1 MIFFVVAVVA
11 GGAYLYTR
19 MDSEIRFHVQELLS
33 SQFPHLNVSVGAARL
48 VENQGIAI
56 HNLVISETSSNQLQS
71 NLLVVDEML
80 LECDVELSQLVRGA
94 PQIRRILVRHPELWA
109 SRELDGSWN
118 LESLWPPP
126 SCGNKPPQIVIEDA
140 RLTLVDQMHPTAA
153 PLSLRDVDLN
163 IQAETVAPTS
173 TLPSVANPSPEPMAC
188 LGRFEIKGTLGGPLV
203 RQAEFEAKC
212 DFRQQK
218 LELSGSLVDLK
229 LTKELLSWSGVILG
243 PKAEEVQL
251 QGSVTGNF
259 SVEHELTGK
268 ALPKVSAKLALSD
281 GRLEHHQLSRPLTDL
296 SCEIRVHGETTFVD
310 GLRCNCGSAGVALQL
325 ERKGWQITAPL
336 SMALR
341 AENVSLDK
349 ALLKSLPA
357 QLQAEWHKYKPTGT
371 VDADLQLTF
380 DGVNW
385 RPTVTL
391 TGRNLSF
398 ESDKFAYRV
407 SDGSGTLNYVPSGV
421 TQPAIL
427 NIDLVGYGGGQP
439 LKFTGQVFDPQPG
452 ALGWLE
458 IVGENVEIEDRMV
471 NALPGKTKDVIQSMH
486 PEGRF
491 NVRWRIDRTL
501 PGQLKPYSS
510 LNLELVS
517 CRVNYDKFP
526 YPLSGIRGV
535 IQAEDNRW
543 TFSNLVSGGSRNVQC
558 QGTLNPSDAGNELS
572 LQFIGKEI
580 PFDDDLL
587 RALPPQVQK
596 AWKEMRPRGRVDLVA
611 EIFHETGLAKPSIRV
626 AVQPRPDSASIQP
639 EFFPYLMDG
648 VAGTITY
655 QDGKVLLN
663 EIRAQHGRT
672 TLRTNGSGE
681 FREDGSWHMQLEGM
695 TADRLMPRRDLIVA
709 LPPRLQKL
717 AEQIRIEGNNFG
729 ISNAVVSFSKSAD
742 PNAVVASQW
751 DMQLDCTE
759 ASMQAGID
767 LQNIHGSV
775 RLRGFCDGKNC
786 EESGE
791 LDLDSVVYQNV
802 QFVDVQGPLWI
813 DDVNCLVGRWA
824 CEKQG
829 LPVRHLTARVYD
841 GRLAA
846 DGWVTFEDLPKYGV
860 EATLTDAI
868 LMRMMVERFR
878 GQQAFNGKVAAS
890 FNLRGSGRSRLSLVG
905 DGDVQITEANIYE
918 LPLLVGML
926 KVLRHGTPDTT
937 AFNQSQLKFRI
948 DGPHIYLDQ
957 FDFLG
962 DAVSLYGQGTTNF
975 DQQLNLVFHGVVG
988 RNDLRL
994 PFVKNFLDRAG
1005 QSMMKMYVDGT
1016 MSNPQIHTQPLPGIN
1031 QLIQQ
1036 IQDDLDTTTGTSTLR
1051 QAGRIEPPK

>member
-1 MIFFVVAVVA
+1 MILVVVAVV
-11 GGAYLYTR
+11 GVGVYLYTR
-19 MDSEIRFHVQELLS
+19 MDNEIRFHVQETLS
-33 SQFPHLNVSVGAARL
+33 RQFPHLNVSVGAARV

-71 NLLVVDEML
+71 NLLVIDELL
-80 LECDVELSQLVRGA
+80 LECDVELSQLVRGP
-94 PQIRRILVRHPELWA
+94 PQIRRILVRHPEVWA

-118 LESLWPPP
+118 LETFWPLP
-126 SCGNKPPQIVIEDA
+126 SCGDQPPQIVIEDA
-140 RLTLVDQMHPTAA
+140 RITLVDQLLPTAA
-153 PLSLRDVDLN
+153 PISLRDVDLT
-163 IQAETVAPTS
+163 IQAKSALPVGDSVPVAS
-173 TLPSVANPSPEPMAC
+173 PSRNGVPC
-188 LGRFEIKGTLGGPLV
+188 LDSFHVKGSLGGPHF
-203 RQAEFEAKC
+203 RNFEFEAKC

-218 LELSGSLVDLK
+218 LELSGNLAELK
-229 LTKELLSWSGVILG
+229 ITKELLSWSNALLG
-243 PKAEEVQL
+243 PQAAEVQL
-251 QGSVTGNF
+251 QGSLSGSFT
-259 SVEHELTGK
+259 VEHDLTG
-268 ALPKVSAKLALSD
+268 ATPPQVSAKLALGE
-281 GRLEHHQLSRPLTDL
+281 GRLEHQQLSRPLTDL
-296 SCEIRVHGETTFVD
+296 SCEIRVEGQTIFVD

-325 ERKGWQITAPL
+325 ERQGWQRAAPL

-349 ALLKSLPA
+349 QLFHSLPPL
-357 QLQAEWHKYKPTGT
+357 LQEEWLKYQPTGT
-371 VDADLQLTF
+371 VDADVQVTF
-380 DGVNW
+380 DGVLW
-385 RPTVTL
+385 RPTITL
-391 TGRNLSF
+391 TGRNLAF

-407 SDGSGTLNYVPSGV
+407 SDGSGTLSYVPAGA

-427 NIDLVGYGGGQP
+427 NINLLGYGGGQP
-439 LKFTGQVFDPQPG
+439 LQFNGQVFDPQPG

-458 IVGENVEIEDRMV
+458 IVGENVEIEERMV
-471 NALPGKTKDVIQSMH
+471 NALPGKTKEVIQSMH

-510 LNLELVS
+510 LNLELVN

-526 YPLSGIRGV
+526 YPLSGIRGM

-558 QGTLNPSDAGNELS
+558 QGELVPTDQGNELS
-572 LQFIGKEI
+572 LQFIGREI

-596 AWKEMRPRGRVDLVA
+596 AWKELRPRGRVDLVA
-611 EIFHETGLAKPSIRV
+611 EIFHVTGLDKPSIRV
-626 AVQPRPDSASIQP
+626 AVQPRPESASVQP

-648 VAGTITY
+648 VAGKFSY
-655 QDGKVLLN
+655 RDGKVLM
-663 EIRAQHGRT
+663 EDVKAQHGRT
-672 TLRTNGSGE
+672 TVRTNGSGE
-681 FREDGSWHMQLEGM
+681 FRADGSWHMQLEGL
-695 TADRLMPRRDLIVA
+695 TADRLTPRRDLLIA

-717 AEQIRIEGNNFG
+717 MEQLRPAGNNFG

-742 PNAVVASQW
+742 PSAMVASQW
-751 DMQLDCTE
+751 DLQLDCTE
-759 ASMQAGID
+759 ASIQAGID
-767 LQNIHGSV
+767 LKNIHGSM
-775 RLRGFCDGKNC
+775 RLRGYCDGKRC
-786 EESGE
+786 EGSGE
-791 LDLDSVVYQNV
+791 LELDSITYQDV
-802 QFVDVQGPLWI
+802 QFVDVRGPLWI
-813 DDVNCLVGRWA
+813 DDANCLAGRWA

-829 LPVRHLTARVYD
+829 LPVRHLTGKVYD
-841 GRLAA
+841 GTLAA
-846 DGWVTFEDLPKYGV
+846 DGWVTFEELSKYGV
-860 EATLTDAI
+860 EATLTDAS

-890 FNLRGSGRSRLSLVG
+890 LNLRGSGRSRLSLVG
-905 DGDVQITEANIYE
+905 DGDIQITDANIYE

-926 KVLRHGTPDTT
+926 KVLRNGTPDTT
-937 AFNQSQLKFRI
+937 AFNQSKLKFRI

-975 DQQLNLVFHGVVG
+975 DQELNLVFHGVVG

-1005 QSMMKMYVDGT
+1005 QSFMKMYVDGT
-1016 MSNPQIHTQPLPGIN
+1016 MSNPQIRTQPLPGIN

-1036 IQDDLDTTTGTSTLR
+1036 IQDDLDTTTGNSRLR
-1051 QAGRIEPPK
+1051 QAGRSDPPK